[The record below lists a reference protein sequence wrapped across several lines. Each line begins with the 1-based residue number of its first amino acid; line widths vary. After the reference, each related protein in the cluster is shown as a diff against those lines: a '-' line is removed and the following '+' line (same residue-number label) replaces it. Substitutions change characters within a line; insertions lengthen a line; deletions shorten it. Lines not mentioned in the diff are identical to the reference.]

1 MRDAGWGP
9 LAQQLVHLGFQLMI
23 FRGAKTDD
31 IGSYRNNKSRGKSPH
46 LSSEPPWMEF
56 GARLVLSCFQHHLPA
71 RDNIID
77 HIVNTV
83 IIQGEGTRP
92 SLTLLTRII
101 KRHPTDI
108 DGSLAARIQECIE
121 YVTHL
126 TPHNAGVLFKA
137 LSPVLKIRPHMKS
150 FLILTLRKAMFR
162 KDENSR
168 MIAIKGFAFLLC
180 LSSMVFSRGNT
191 LTQLYSQNIGLVL
204 SQGVQT
210 QNEGASQ
217 VATQEQANA
226 LIAEDL
232 FRQFCGIFRRAMQL
246 QAHVRLVLY
255 AELMKVFQECPALRP
270 SILELIF
277 QHYLKYYDDNET
289 ILPPVK
295 VDSCLPRKRGLYE
308 EPFGYLLH
316 VVLFCVHET
325 RNETEIAM
333 EDDDIFT
340 NDEILAT
347 RTPAA
352 LAYLQQMEKNLSV
365 LMERMKRCELSD
377 FEFDK
382 SLSFAA
388 ESTMG
393 LTNRRLGR
401 ILLGLL
407 EVCMNSTIHSWS
419 DEGWDDS
426 TLAPLVHFFHMHQW
440 IVTKLGE
447 VEQKDKSANG
457 KKRGRP
463 PGKGKMKQAKH
474 AQADDDQVSGP
485 TNTELDADD
494 SKIFAEHSLLVNAHL
509 ITPASITSFLKC
521 TLKKLMSVSITM
533 TRDEEDLLCF
543 MLNKTAVLVDDI
555 ERNCINNFDSSH
567 QKSILSGDEKDLVN
581 HLGPLL
587 FGIFHAFYDSDLS
600 IAVQN
605 TSSRSSNGPSTNLV
619 QKLRSDALRMFEHVV
634 QLWAMRSADEC
645 ADHIMESFR
654 ESAALQDNPIDTDE
668 SPTLESCV
676 MVFQNIFDGMMSK
689 RLVDDASLILQ
700 ALAAVWEK
708 MTVQEV
714 INYEPWMR
722 RAIVQRNFSSQKVL
736 ADMIQLFL
744 RPHRESSF
752 HGEFA
757 GQLARGILYYCN
769 GGSGAEDEN
778 THNRLQ
784 LDKFDDKSI
793 VTVAT
798 SVLSACDDA
807 MGELEVTV
815 KAYDAEQR
823 RQAVKLKDGD
833 LNMLQM
839 LEDETDGVV
848 LDITASTTISQTRF
862 KQHCRSIF
870 DMAGVLQ
877 PFVMMDLNILAIS
890 SRVIR
895 LIGRLYKLLVIL
907 VSCKVRRKDSMLPK
921 YLGRLFDRTAGEL
934 SPALLHYI
942 SCLHDEAKRLA
953 LKSVSKGK
961 ATKRSFNVQ
970 SKLIPDVIFQME
982 QYDLALIKLS
992 KLCKVKATT
1001 SYFT

>member
-1 MRDAGWGP
+1 
-9 LAQQLVHLGFQLMI
+9 MI
-23 FRGAKTDD
+23 FRGARTDD
-31 IGSYRNNKSRGKSPH
+31 IGLYRSSRSRSKIH
-46 LSSEPPWMEF
+46 LSSESPWIDF
-56 GARLVLSCFQHHLPA
+56 GTRLVLSCFQHHISA
-71 RDNIID
+71 RESIID
-77 HIVNTV
+77 RIVNTV
-83 IIQGEGTRP
+83 IVQGEGTRP
-92 SLTLLTRII
+92 GLKLLTRII

-108 DGSLAARIQECIE
+108 DGSLATRIQECIE

-126 TPHNAGVLFKA
+126 TPHNAGVLFRA
-137 LSPVLKIRPHMKS
+137 LSPVLKIRPHMKD
-150 FLILTLRKAMFR
+150 FLILTMRKAMFR

-180 LSSMVFSRGNT
+180 LSSMIFSRGNT

-210 QNEGASQ
+210 QNEGGSQ

-246 QAHVRLVLY
+246 QASVRLVLY

-295 VDSCLPRKRGLYE
+295 IDSCLPRKRGLYE

-316 VVLFCVHET
+316 AVLFCVHES
-325 RNETEIAM
+325 RNEIAIATN
-333 EDDDIFT
+333 DDDIFT
-340 NDEILAT
+340 DDEILAT
-347 RTPAA
+347 QTPAA
-352 LAYLQQMEKNLSV
+352 LAYLQQIEDNVSV

-393 LTNRRLGR
+393 LTNRRLGK

-407 EVCMNSTIHSWS
+407 EVCMNSTIQSWS
-419 DEGWDDS
+419 LEGWDDS
-426 TLAPLVHFFHMHQW
+426 TLAPLVHFFHMYQW
-440 IVTKLGE
+440 IITKVGE
-447 VEQKDKSANG
+447 VKQQEKSTDG

-463 PGKGKMKQAKH
+463 PGKGKTKH
-474 AQADDDQVSGP
+474 AQTDDQVLGP
-485 TNTELDADD
+485 TNEQVADE
-494 SKIFAEHSLLVNAHL
+494 SAIFAEHSLLVNAHL
-509 ITPASITSFLKC
+509 MMPASIVSFLKC

-533 TRDEEDLLCF
+533 TRDEEDLLGF
-543 MLNKTAVLVDDI
+543 MLTKTAVLVDDV
-555 ERNCINNFDSSH
+555 ERNCINSFDSSH
-567 QKSILSGDEKDLVN
+567 QKSILAGGEKDLVN
-581 HLGPLL
+581 RLGPLL

-600 IAVQN
+600 IAVQS
-605 TSSRSSNGPSTNLV
+605 TSSKSSTSTNQV
-619 QKLRSDALRMFEHVV
+619 RKLRSEALQIFEHVV
-634 QLWAMRSADEC
+634 QLWAVGSADEC
-645 ADHIMESFR
+645 ADYIVESFR
-654 ESAALQDNPIDTDE
+654 ESAILQDNPIDTDE
-668 SPTLESCV
+668 SPTLESCIL
-676 MVFQNIFDGMMSK
+676 VFQNMFDGMMSK
-689 RLVDDASLILQ
+689 RLVEDASLILRIM
-700 ALAAVWEK
+700 AAIWGK
-708 MTVQEV
+708 MSPQEV
-714 INYEPWMR
+714 ATYEPWMR

-744 RPHRESSF
+744 RPHRESGF
-752 HGEFA
+752 QGEFA
-757 GQLARGILYYCN
+757 GQLARGVLYYCN
-769 GGSGAEDEN
+769 SGSGAEDEN

-784 LDKFDDKSI
+784 LDKFDDKCI
-793 VTVAT
+793 ITVAT

-807 MGELEVTV
+807 MSELEVTV
-815 KAYDAEQR
+815 KVYDAEQR

-833 LNMLQM
+833 LNMLHI
-839 LEDETDGVV
+839 LEDETDGLV

-877 PFVMMDLNILAIS
+877 PFVMMDLNILAVS

-907 VSCKVRRKDSMLPK
+907 VNCKVRLKDSMFPK

-942 SCLHDEAKRLA
+942 SCLHDEAKRIVLE
-953 LKSVSKGK
+953 SVSKGI
-961 ATKRSFNVQ
+961 ATKRNSNVQ

-992 KLCKVKATT
+992 KLCKVR
-1001 SYFT
+1001 SRFMCDP